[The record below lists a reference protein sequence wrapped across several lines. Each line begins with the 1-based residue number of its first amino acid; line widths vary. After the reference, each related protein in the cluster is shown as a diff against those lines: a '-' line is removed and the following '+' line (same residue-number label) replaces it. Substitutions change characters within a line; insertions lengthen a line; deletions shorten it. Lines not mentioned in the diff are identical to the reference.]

1 MDHWGV
7 SPCCSNPP
15 VAKAD
20 HRNDTNTPINTTESH
35 PHPPKPPRP
44 SGVTNVGPT
53 TAIATHNLAG
63 PLCPNEGRDTID
75 KCCAPDSHIA
85 TVWTCPTPTDTH
97 TARRWTNNTHTQSK
111 QSRCVPFSDPHV
123 HKVARSNDTRQE
135 CNHSSAN
142 TLGPVHHMART
153 HQADDKSKGRK
164 KKGVYISK
172 GFCANA
178 DLCPLASPR
187 VALVGVCLLRHPD
200 NGNTR

>member
-15 VAKAD
+15 VATVD

-63 PLCPNEGRDTID
+63 PLCPNEGRATID

-97 TARRWTNNTHTQSK
+97 TARRWTNNTHTIKAIALCALQRPTCPQSGAIE
-111 QSRCVPFSDPHV
+111 R
-123 HKVARSNDTRQE
+123 
-135 CNHSSAN
+135 
-142 TLGPVHHMART
+142 
-153 HQADDKSKGRK
+153 HQAGMQPQQRKHIGTSPPYGEDTPGRRQVQRK
-164 KKGVYISK
+164 EKEGVHQQRV
-172 GFCANA
+172 
-178 DLCPLASPR
+178 LC
-187 VALVGVCLLRHPD
+187 
-200 NGNTR
+200 